1 MGHKKTPNQPTDREI
16 AMRARSMQ
24 DRAKLRNE
32 TPPAEV
38 AKIFGAAA
46 LATENAYHW
55 SIFGDPSEA
64 ANKVQ
69 TSPNPDELLN
79 SPVSDSL
86 TAAHPDNSHLL
97 TQNQSFYD
105 DPVEDRI
112 ADDPVVQ
119 ALQPLSRHG
128 NPEVALQAMDALRAR
143 RTVLAAL
150 GHLGL
155 PTGQPPAQ
163 PEQVAA

>member
-1 MGHKKTPNQPTDREI
+1 MGHKKTPNQPTDREV
-16 AMRARSMQ
+16 ALRARSIQ

-32 TPPAEV
+32 APPAEV

-46 LATENAYHW
+46 LEAENAYHW
-55 SIFGDPSEA
+55 SIFGSPGSKADA
-64 ANKVQ
+64 AR
-69 TSPNPDELLN
+69 TPPNPGVLLDE
-79 SPVSDSL
+79 PVSDGL
-86 TAAHPDNSHLL
+86 AAAHPDSSHLL

-128 NPEVALQAMDALRAR
+128 NPELSLQAMDALRAR